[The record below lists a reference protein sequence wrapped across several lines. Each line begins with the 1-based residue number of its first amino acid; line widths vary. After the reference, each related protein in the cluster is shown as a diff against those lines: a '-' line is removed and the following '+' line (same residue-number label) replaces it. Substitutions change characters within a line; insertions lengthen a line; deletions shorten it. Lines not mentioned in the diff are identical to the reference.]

1 MADWPAWIHLANAK
15 SRQRPNAA
23 YALATASNLPNP
35 ISSVYNFHM
44 EKSALVVITALALLL
59 TGCLPVATLQTAVP
73 VSDSQVIVGLTAV
86 ANADSNNFNA
96 GAMPYLA
103 YVWGDGK
110 TEFSISTQIGLR
122 GGVKQLLAENVS
134 LAGGL
139 TIPWLLF
146 TTDWQSSL
154 PFTIDTALLY
164 DVNPN
169 LTLAL
174 RGMYGYLSADLGNA
188 WLGGVNLTYGY
199 DAWLFEGGVL
209 ISQSGS
215 PLISLSGAYRF

>member
-1 MADWPAWIHLANAK
+1 MK
-15 SRQRPNAA
+15 
-23 YALATASNLPNP
+23 
-35 ISSVYNFHM
+35 
-44 EKSALVVITALALLL
+44 KLALLALAALAASL
-59 TGCLPVATLQTAVP
+59 TSCMPVASLQTAVP
-73 VSDSQVIVGLTAV
+73 ANGNQFTVGLTAV
-86 ANADSNNFNA
+86 ANANSNNFSA

-103 YVWGDGK
+103 YAWGNGK
-110 TEFSISTQIGLR
+110 TEFSVSTQIGLR

-139 TIPWLLF
+139 TIPWLIF
-146 TTDWQSSL
+146 TTDWRGSL

-164 DVNPN
+164 DASPN

-174 RGMYGYLSADLGNA
+174 RGMYGYLSADLGKA